1 MYGDIEL
8 YMDKGKFCAYI
19 GMEDCSGEKLVA
31 DTKEECIRLIAEY
44 FEDYGEWEQEEDKEE

>member
-44 FEDYGEWEQEEDKEE
+44 FEDYGVWEVEE